1 MKHFNSNVTDNV
13 IEAAIGMCSTTKN
26 ILENLQNSCDT
37 CARVS
42 LLMENEL
49 WHRYFSVNFAKLFH

>member
-26 ILENLQNSCDT
+26 ILEN
-37 CARVS
+37 
-42 LLMENEL
+42 
-49 WHRYFSVNFAKLFH
+49 FAKFI